1 MHGDRDTMHPKEFL
15 TIFVVTSLVVVST
28 SAFGADA
35 KNSESR
41 VGQVDTILDRLEKR
55 LLDQEA
61 DGMTFGDRRSELN
74 FLRQPLEGKVKKYQF
89 KGGKIE
95 SKAPEKDR
103 LKAIEVLVSDLERQV
118 DALAAKVQK
127 TKQSVIDDATL
138 GNNIVVDAELEGVD
152 KATIKSM
159 RVRLDGYELYSVS
172 DASGLWL
179 PAKILP
185 IYSGPLQPG
194 SHRID
199 LEVRLM
205 LRSNP
210 DLPLNTDVY
219 RLLSKSFSMTVGG
232 GATQSR
238 FVIDIKA
245 PETMDAAADANLK
258 EII

>member
-1 MHGDRDTMHPKEFL
+1 MHTRAFL
-15 TIFVVTSLVVVST
+15 TILMAANLVVS
-28 SAFGADA
+28 SHQAFAAEG
-35 KNSESR
+35 KNTESR

-61 DGMTFGDRRSELN
+61 DGMTFSEKRSELN
-74 FLRQPLEGKVKKYQF
+74 FLRQPLDGKVKKFQF
-89 KGGKIE
+89 KGGKFE

-103 LKAIEVLVSDLERQV
+103 LKAIEVLVTDLERQV

-127 TKQSVIDDATL
+127 TKQAVIDDATL
-138 GNNIVVDAELEGVD
+138 SNNIVVDAELEGVD

-159 RVRLDGYELYSVS
+159 RIRLDGYELYSVS

-179 PAKILP
+179 PAKIMP

-205 LRSNP
+205 LRTNP
-210 DLPLNTDVY
+210 DLPLNTDIY
-219 RLLSKSFSMTVGG
+219 RLLNKSFSMIVGG
-232 GATQSR
+232 GTTQGR
-238 FVIDIKA
+238 YVIAIKA
-245 PETMDAAADANLK
+245 PETMDAAAEANLK